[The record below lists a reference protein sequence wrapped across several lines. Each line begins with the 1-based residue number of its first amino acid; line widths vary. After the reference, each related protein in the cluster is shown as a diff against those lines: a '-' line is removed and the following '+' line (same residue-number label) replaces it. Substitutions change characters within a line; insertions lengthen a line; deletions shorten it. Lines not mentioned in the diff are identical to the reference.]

1 MKMRRV
7 AAVLGVAAVVVV
19 PTTACSNGE
28 PEAATTSTSQAQEG
42 PSSSAAP
49 DGAAPD
55 GGAPTTSAPDGPV
68 TLAEAERIA
77 LESVGSGEVTWSGPE
92 DDRGAAWEIE
102 VTRPDGSEV
111 DVLVAANGE
120 VVS

>member
-42 PSSSAAP
+42 PSGSAAP
-49 DGAAPD
+49 DS
-55 GGAPTTSAPDGPV
+55 GAPTTSAPDGPV

-77 LESVGSGEVTWSGPE
+77 LESVGGGEVTWSGPE

-111 DVLVAANGE
+111 DVLVATNGE
-120 VVS
+120 IVS